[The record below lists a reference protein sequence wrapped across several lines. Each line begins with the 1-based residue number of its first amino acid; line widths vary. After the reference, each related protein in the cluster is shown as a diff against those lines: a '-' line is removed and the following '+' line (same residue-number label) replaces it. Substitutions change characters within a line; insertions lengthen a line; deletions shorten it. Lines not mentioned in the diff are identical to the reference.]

1 MGRFKML
8 WSMMQD
14 TQDMKPFNK
23 YALGATALI
32 LIAASLC
39 AAESITEITLPGTR
53 IFPESI
59 TSTSDGTLI
68 VGSLGHGNVLRIAPG
83 TATVEEWIKPGTGG
97 LNQILGVYADQKGKT
112 LWVCSNNLNNKGEA
126 TAAMAFDLKTGA
138 VKGTYKLPGDG
149 TLCNDIAVAS
159 DGTAYFTDTRQGS
172 VDMLKP
178 GSKTLEVAAKDPL
191 LAGADGLAFGEKNIL
206 YVNSVT
212 AGKLLRVDLGPDG
225 KSKSVVEL
233 KLSQPLDRP
242 DGMRTIGK
250 NRLLL
255 AENSGKMDIVTFD
268 PGLQNAT
275 IKTIKEG
282 LVMTPAVTLT
292 RGTAWIVE
300 GKLPYMN
307 DASYK
312 DKDPGLFKLYA
323 VPLPKN

>member
-1 MGRFKML
+1 MRL
-8 WSMMQD
+8 
-14 TQDMKPFNK
+14 PLNK
-23 YALGATALI
+23 FALGAAAL
-32 LIAASLC
+32 LLMAASVQ

-83 TATVEEWIKPGTGG
+83 TAQVGEWIKPGTGG
-97 LNQILGVYADQKGKT
+97 LNQILGVYADQKSKT
-112 LWVCSNNLNNKGEA
+112 LWVCSNNLQNKGEA

-138 VKGTYKLPGDG
+138 VKGTYVLPGDG
-149 TLCNDIAVAS
+149 ALCNDFAVAS
-159 DGTAYFTDTRQGS
+159 DGTMYLTDTRQGS
-172 VDMLKP
+172 LDMLKP

-191 LAGADGLAFGEKNIL
+191 LAGADGLAFGEKKIL

-212 AGKLLRVDLGPDG
+212 AGKLLSVDLGPDG
-225 KSKSVVEL
+225 KSKSVVDL
-233 KLSQPLDRP
+233 KLSQPLERP
-242 DGMRTIGK
+242 DGMRAIGK

-255 AENSGKMDIVTFD
+255 AENSGKMDIVTVE
-268 PGLQNAT
+268 GQNAT
-275 IKTIKEG
+275 VKTIKEG
-282 LVMTPAVTLT
+282 LTMTPAVTAT
-292 RGTAWIVE
+292 HGMAWIVE

-307 DASYK
+307 DAAYK